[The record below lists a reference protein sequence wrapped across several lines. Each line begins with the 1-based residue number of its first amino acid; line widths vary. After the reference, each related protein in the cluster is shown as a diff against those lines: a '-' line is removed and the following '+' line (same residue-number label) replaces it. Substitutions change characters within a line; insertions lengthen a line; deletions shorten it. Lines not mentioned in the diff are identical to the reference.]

1 MIEIDSA
8 ELGIGSNN
16 VHHYDN
22 YGHCPIDIFVEWNGI
37 MSFVIFVSFSVW
49 NSYRIEFVSCNSKIF
64 KNLFSILGATKKK
77 LLHVTHCIMSLLFF
91 DQN

>member
-1 MIEIDSA
+1 MTMMIEIDSA

-37 MSFVIFVSFSVW
+37 MSFVIFVSFSV
-49 NSYRIEFVSCNSKIF
+49 
-64 KNLFSILGATKKK
+64 
-77 LLHVTHCIMSLLFF
+77 
-91 DQN
+91 